1 VSADVTAEGEHGRVE
16 RDPADQ
22 DGRVEG
28 DAPDRDGPVERNAPD
43 QPSDLPRSAWP
54 GVLRRTIREFNA
66 DHLTDLAAA
75 LTYYGV
81 LAIFPMLVVIVSL
94 VGLLGHSV
102 TQSLIHNLS
111 TVAPGTTKQILT
123 NAIENIQRD
132 RGASGVAFVIGLVAA
147 MWSASGY
154 VAAFMRASNVVWDV
168 KEGRPFYKTMPVRL
182 VVTLIT
188 VVLLTV
194 SAAAVVFTG
203 SLAGKLGNLIGVGAT
218 AVQVWDIAKW
228 PVLALVVVVILA
240 ILYYTGPNVRQPGFR
255 WVTPGG
261 ILAVVLWVLAS
272 AAFAFYVANFSSYNK
287 TYGALASVVIFLV
300 WLWITNIVILLGA
313 ELNAEIERGRQIEGG
328 HPAER
333 EPYLPLRAAPKR
345 KSLS

>member
-1 VSADVTAEGEHGRVE
+1 VDTDVTSEAEHQAVE
-16 RDPADQ
+16 RD
-22 DGRVEG
+22 
-28 DAPDRDGPVERNAPD
+28 APD
-43 QPSDLPRSAWP
+43 QPTDLPRRAWP
-54 GVLRRTIREFNA
+54 GVLKRTIREFNA

-94 VGLLGHSV
+94 LGLVGHSV

-123 NAIENIQRD
+123 DAIKNIQSD

-168 KEGRPFYKTMPVRL
+168 EEGRPFYKTVPVRL
-182 VVTLIT
+182 AVTFVT
-188 VVLLTV
+188 VGLLTL

-203 SLAGKLGNLIGVGAT
+203 SLAGKLGNLIGVGST

-228 PVLALVVVVILA
+228 PVLALIVVLILA

-261 ILAVVLWVLAS
+261 VVAVVLWIVAS

-287 TYGALASVVIFLV
+287 TYGAIASVVIFLV

-313 ELNAEIERGRQIEGG
+313 ELNAESERGRQIEGG

-333 EPYLPLRAAPKR
+333 EPYLPRRDEPKT
-345 KSLS
+345 

>member
-1 VSADVTAEGEHGRVE
+1 VDTDVTSEGEH
-16 RDPADQ
+16 PA
-22 DGRVEG
+22 
-28 DAPDRDGPVERNAPD
+28 VERNAPD
-43 QPSDLPRSAWP
+43 QPTDLPRRAWP
-54 GVLRRTIREFNA
+54 GVLKRTVREFNG

-81 LAIFPMLVVIVSL
+81 LAIFPMLVVIVSVL
-94 VGLLGHSV
+94 GLLGHSV

-123 NAIENIQRD
+123 NAINNIQSD
-132 RGASGVAFVIGLVAA
+132 RGASGVAFVVGLAAA

-168 KEGRPFYKTMPVRL
+168 EEGRPFYKTVPVRL
-182 VVTLIT
+182 AVTFVT
-188 VVLLTV
+188 VVLLTL

-203 SLAGKLGNLIGVGAT
+203 SLAGKLGNLIGVGST
-218 AVQVWDIAKW
+218 GVQIWDIAKW
-228 PVLALVVVVILA
+228 PVLALVVVLILA

-261 ILAVVLWVLAS
+261 LVAVILWIVAS

-287 TYGALASVVIFLV
+287 TYGAIASVVVFLV

-333 EPYLPLRAAPKR
+333 EPYLPARVEPKT
-345 KSLS
+345 

>member
-1 VSADVTAEGEHGRVE
+1 VSADASSESEDGQVE
-16 RDPADQ
+16 RDAADQ
-22 DGRVEG
+22 PEQVE
-28 DAPDRDGPVERNAPD
+28 PDAPD
-43 QPSDLPRSAWP
+43 QPSDLPRGAWS
-54 GVLRRTIREFNA
+54 GVLRRTIKEFNA

-75 LTYYGV
+75 LTYYGI

-102 TQSLIHNLS
+102 SQSLIHNLS

-132 RGASGVAFVIGLVAA
+132 RGASGAAFVIGLVAA

-168 KEGRPFYKTMPVRL
+168 QEGRPFYKTMPVRL

-203 SLAGKLGNLIGVGAT
+203 TLAGKLGNLIGVGST

-228 PVLALVVVVILA
+228 PVLALIVVVILA

-261 ILAVVLWVLAS
+261 VLAVVLWVLAS

-333 EPYLPLRAAPKR
+333 EPYLPLRNEPKA
-345 KSLS
+345 

>member
-1 VSADVTAEGEHGRVE
+1 VSTDVTAEGEQERVERDAPGQDGRVDRDAPGQDGRVE
-16 RDPADQ
+16 RD
-22 DGRVEG
+22 
-28 DAPDRDGPVERNAPD
+28 APD

-54 GVLRRTIREFNA
+54 GVLKRTIREFNA

-102 TQSLIHNLS
+102 SQSLIHNLS

-168 KEGRPFYKTMPVRL
+168 EEGRPFYKTMPVRL

-203 SLAGKLGNLIGVGAT
+203 SLAAKLGNLIGVGST

-228 PVLALVVVVILA
+228 PVLALIVVVILA

-333 EPYLPLRAAPKR
+333 EPYLPLRDEPKA
-345 KSLS
+345 